1 MMRFLPILVILLVFS
16 LVPLAATATGAD
28 FLIGTFTRILIF
40 ALVAV
45 SLDFIVGT
53 AGLVSFG
60 HAAFFG
66 IGGYV
71 VAILSQN
78 LADGTGFGSEH
89 AFVVWPL
96 AALIAGLAALVIGA
110 LSLRS
115 EGVFFIMITL
125 AFSQMVYF
133 TFLTMPD
140 YGSDDGVNI
149 ARRNLMPA
157 LDLSSDWQFYYL
169 CLGVLVAFIALC
181 QIFVRSRWGMVLNAC
196 RQNEKRSRALGIWPY
211 PYRLAAFTFAGAVAG
226 LAGALMANQ
235 TLFMSTRSLDWHLSG
250 DLLVVIILG
259 GMRSVYGPVVGATIY
274 FLLAEFLGVQSL
286 FGPLAEHWQLV
297 FGIFLVLIVLY
308 APRGVAGWFG
318 GARHD

>member
-1 MMRFLPILVILLVFS
+1 
-16 LVPLAATATGAD
+16 
-28 FLIGTFTRILIF
+28 
-40 ALVAV
+40 
-45 SLDFIVGT
+45 
-53 AGLVSFG
+53 
-60 HAAFFG
+60 
-66 IGGYV
+66 
-71 VAILSQN
+71 
-78 LADGTGFGSEH
+78 
-89 AFVVWPL
+89 
-96 AALIAGLAALVIGA
+96 
-110 LSLRS
+110 
-115 EGVFFIMITL
+115 MITL

-149 ARRNLMPA
+149 ARRNLLPGF
-157 LDLSSDWQFYYL
+157 DLADDRTFYYL
-169 CLGVLVAFIALC
+169 CLGLLVVVIALC
-181 QIFVRSRWGMVLNAC
+181 QLFVRSRWGMVLDAC

-235 TLFMSTRSLDWHLSG
+235 TLFMSTRSLDWRLSG

-274 FLLAEFLGVQSL
+274 FLLAEFLGVQNL

-308 APRGVAGWFG
+308 APRGIAGWLG
-318 GARHD
+318 RARHD

>member
-1 MMRFLPILVILLVFS
+1 VRVLRILAILVVFS
-16 LVPLAATATGAD
+16 LVPFAATATGAD

-40 ALVAV
+40 AMAAV
-45 SLDFIVGT
+45 SLDFIVGS

-78 LADGTGFGSEH
+78 LANGAGFGNEY
-89 AFVVWPL
+89 ALIVWPL
-96 AALIAGLAALVIGA
+96 AALIAGLVALVIGA

-149 ARRNLMPA
+149 ARRNLLPGF
-157 LDLSSDWQFYYL
+157 DLADDRTFYYL
-169 CLGVLVAFIALC
+169 CLGLLVVVIALC
-181 QIFVRSRWGMVLNAC
+181 QLFVRSRWGMVLDAC

-235 TLFMSTRSLDWHLSG
+235 TLFMSTRSLDWRLSG

-274 FLLAEFLGVQSL
+274 FLLAEFLGVQNL

-308 APRGVAGWFG
+308 APRGIAGWLG
-318 GARHD
+318 RARHD